1 MPFTLR
7 ENPSATDS
15 LTTFDAT
22 AGAPGTYG
30 AKAELTCNDQMQ
42 VALLAIQNGGS
53 FVQGAATASPPGAYT
68 SASQAY
74 ASNTTAGNLLVVDVL
89 IDASFPIVSAAASDT
104 QGNVWGE
111 IFFQHIPGSGF
122 FAGTFLA
129 SCQTGP
135 DTVTISFTGVGLPAL
150 NYLIAVHEYHP
161 TGGLVLDSFATGYNI
176 GGGTVALTVTTAAA
190 NDLLHLFAG
199 IWTACA
205 GSPIPH
211 GPFPPI
217 GPGDPNISGTFA
229 GIIQA
234 GFVGGGS
241 K

>member
-104 QGNVWGE
+104 QGNAWEEV
-111 IFFQHIPGSGF
+111 FFEHIPGSGF
-122 FAGTFLA
+122 FAGSFLA
-129 SCQTGP
+129 TAQAGA
-135 DTVTISFTGVGLPAL
+135 DTVTVNFTGVGLPAL

-161 TGGLVLDSFATGYNI
+161 TGAAALDSFAQGYNI
-176 GGGTVALTVTTAAA
+176 GGGTVALTVPTTEA

-205 GSPIPH
+205 GSPIVT
-211 GPFPPI
+211 GPLSPT
-217 GPGDPNISGTFA
+217 GNPNVSGTFA
-229 GIIQA
+229 GIIQR
-234 GFVGGGS
+234 GFIGGGT